1 MNLLSQ
7 ILAGMSGVALLIIG
21 PLEILRHGD
30 QRLHSLFLIA
40 PEDVP
45 AVRMWAMNIGAYNV
59 TFGLGIACGLWMLNG
74 PGLLEAGTALVV
86 FCCVSQFLLGIW
98 LWVTERR
105 LLFSAFAQATPPGLA
120 VVTWLLWG

>member
-7 ILAGMSGVALLIIG
+7 ILAGMTGVALLIIG

-30 QRLHSLFLIA
+30 QRLHPLFLIA

-74 PGLLEAGTALVV
+74 PGLVEAGTAIVV

-105 LLFSAFAQATPPGLA
+105 LLFSAIGQATPPGL
-120 VVTWLLWG
+120 VVLTWLLWG

>member
-7 ILAGMSGVALLIIG
+7 ILAGMTGLALLIIG
-21 PLEILRHGD
+21 PLEITRHGD
-30 QRLHSLFLIA
+30 QRLHPLFLIE
-40 PEDVP
+40 PRDVP

-74 PGLLEAGTALVV
+74 PVLLEAGTAIIV
-86 FCCVSQFLLGIW
+86 FCCVSQFLLGVW

-105 LLFSAFAQATPPGLA
+105 LLFSAIGQAAPPGFA
-120 VVTWLLWG
+120 VLTWLLWG